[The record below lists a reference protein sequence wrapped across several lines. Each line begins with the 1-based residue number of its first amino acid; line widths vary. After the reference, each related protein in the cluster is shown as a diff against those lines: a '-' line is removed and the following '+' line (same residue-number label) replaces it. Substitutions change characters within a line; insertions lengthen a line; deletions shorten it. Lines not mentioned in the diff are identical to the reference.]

1 MPDGVPGEDV
11 DQGRVGA
18 VDLTAPTIG
27 HPLTIAQ
34 GVDPSGRSGDT
45 TTIDVLDLGDDAL
58 RAVRRQAGD
67 ECRWAQGIDEGQAGS
82 LTGGVDAGDVGDE
95 VVGRFGEHRSGT
107 C

>member
-18 VDLTAPTIG
+18 VDLTAPTI
-27 HPLTIAQ
+27 
-34 GVDPSGRSGDT
+34 GDT

-82 LTGGVDAGDVGDE
+82 LTGEWTPVTSVT
-95 VVGRFGEHRSGT
+95 R
-107 C
+107 